1 MYIFTDALGTCV
13 IYLFFGGESDAIREL
28 FFFLSFFFF
37 YNKFESRPRGSFNLN
52 SIVYAQPNLIL

>member
-28 FFFLSFFFF
+28 FFFLSFFFSIISL
-37 YNKFESRPRGSFNLN
+37 SRGLEGL
-52 SIVYAQPNLIL
+52 LI